1 MAKDKTEGPRGFQI
15 PPAVIPGERR
25 EGMPKVTVEEELLRV
40 LLGQRDAL
48 VQAITA
54 GMQSGEWDQ
63 VMGPFNEL
71 LIAIKRLEE
80 EMQRGEHPST

>member
-1 MAKDKTEGPRGFQI
+1 MST
-15 PPAVIPGERR
+15 GEKR
-25 EGMPKVTVEEELLRV
+25 EGIAKVEIEEDLLRI
-40 LLGQRDAL
+40 LLGHRDAL

-80 EMQRGEHPST
+80 AMQRGERPSV

>member
-1 MAKDKTEGPRGFQI
+1 MAKTETEGPRGDQI
-15 PPAVIPGERR
+15 SPALSPGERR

-48 VQAITA
+48 VRAITA

-80 EMQRGEHPST
+80 EMQRGKSPSV

>member
-1 MAKDKTEGPRGFQI
+1 M
-15 PPAVIPGERR
+15 GEKR
-25 EGMPKVTVEEELLRV
+25 EAIPKVEIEEDLLRV
-40 LLGQRDAL
+40 LLGHRDAL

-80 EMQRGEHPST
+80 AMQRGERPSV

>member
-1 MAKDKTEGPRGFQI
+1 MST
-15 PPAVIPGERR
+15 GEKR
-25 EGMPKVTVEEELLRV
+25 EGMPKVEIEEDLLRIM
-40 LLGQRDAL
+40 LRHRDAL

-80 EMQRGEHPST
+80 AMPRGERPSA

>member
-1 MAKDKTEGPRGFQI
+1 
-15 PPAVIPGERR
+15 VIPGERR
-25 EGMPKVTVEEELLRV
+25 EGMAKVTVEEELLRV
-40 LLGQRDAL
+40 LLGQRNAL

-80 EMQRGEHPST
+80 EMQRAERPSA